1 MPSVRA
7 FEIPWGKN
15 GESKGNMQ
23 ASEVPRAV
31 AAAMS
36 TASALD
42 LTVDDAIVLHDSNK
56 LALRLLPCD
65 VLARVAPVAH
75 QVAQFEVDLAQRL
88 AETESPVAALEP
100 RVEPRVYERDGFV
113 VTLWTYYEPLS
124 PRRVSPADY
133 ANALERLHAG
143 MRTIDI
149 TTPHFTDR
157 VAEAQQLVA
166 SRDLTPALADA
177 DRELL
182 SHTLRS
188 LRRAI
193 GDRGAAEQLLHGEPH
208 PGNVLSTKNGPLFID
223 LETCCRGPVEFDLAH
238 VPEEVSERY
247 PGADQELLGECRSL
261 VLAMVAAWRWDRG
274 DQFPNGQRAAR
285 ELLNALREGPPYPAL
300 DAVMG
305 ADQV

>member
-1 MPSVRA
+1 
-7 FEIPWGKN
+7 
-15 GESKGNMQ
+15 MQ
-23 ASEVPRAV
+23 GSEAPRAV

-56 LALRLLPCD
+56 LTLRLLPCD
-65 VLARVAPVAH
+65 VLARVAHVAH

-100 RVEPRVYERDGFV
+100 RVEPHVYKLDGFV

-124 PRRVSPADY
+124 PREVSPADY

-143 MRTIDI
+143 MRKLDV

-166 SRDLTPALADA
+166 SRDRTPALPDA

-208 PGNVLSTKNGPLFID
+208 VGNVLRTKSGPLFID
-223 LETCCRGPVEFDLAH
+223 LETCCRGPVEFDAH
-238 VPEEVSERY
+238 VPQEVSERY
-247 PGADQELLGECRSL
+247 PGADQELLRECRIL

-274 DQFPNGQRAAR
+274 DQLPNGQRAAR

-300 DAVMG
+300 DGVMR
-305 ADQV
+305 AD